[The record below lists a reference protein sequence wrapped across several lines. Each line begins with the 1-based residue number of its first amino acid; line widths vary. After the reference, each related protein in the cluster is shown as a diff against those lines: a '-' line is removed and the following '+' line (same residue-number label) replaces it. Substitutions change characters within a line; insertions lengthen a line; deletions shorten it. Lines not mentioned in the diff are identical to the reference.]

1 MLFNFQEIQKA
12 IAIRQAAAL
21 CHLPASR
28 ISCLQDRCEWKAALI
43 EAARQHRETLVFV
56 FPAQAQ
62 EALLSFLKDAL
73 TIPALLAEL
82 IHHIHYS
89 VLVLPG
95 GLFQAANVHLQYL
108 CSLSEHLN
116 MQQEMAQ
123 ALTSATAEIQA
134 DAGPGAPSWKRAYA
148 LARYAVRHWDYLETG
163 IPLQFTPGQVLCRH
177 SGVCMGI
184 ALAACLLARRL
195 ALPCRYVTGQRCADS
210 TAGHAWNLIYVTC
223 AGQSGWFHIDLT
235 DAITQR
241 DPLAF
246 WGITDLAPTGRTL
259 DSSFR
264 LPEPLFCPCPAA
276 FLRRQ
281 TLRLP

>member
-1 MLFNFQEIQKA
+1 MFSHLAKEA
-12 IAIRQAAAL
+12 AIRQAAAL
-21 CHLPASR
+21 YHLPAGR
-28 ISCLQDRCEWKAALI
+28 IPYLQDRREWKSALL
-43 EAARQHRETLVFV
+43 EAARQHSETLVFV

-62 EALLSFLKDAL
+62 EALLFFLQEAL
-73 TIPALLAEL
+73 TIPELLAEL
-82 IHHIHYS
+82 LHHISYS

-95 GLFQAANVHLQYL
+95 PFQAVTVHLQYL

-116 MQQEMAQ
+116 MQQEMAR

-134 DAGPGAPSWKRAYA
+134 DAGPGAPSWKRAYV
-148 LARYAVRHWDYLETG
+148 LARYVVRHWDYLETG
-163 IPLQFTPGQVLCRH
+163 IPLQFTPGQVLCRR

-195 ALPCRYVTGQRCADS
+195 ALPCRYVTGQRCVDS

-259 DSSFR
+259 DPSVC
-264 LPEPLFCPCPAA
+264 LPEPLFCPCPAT

-281 TLRLP
+281 TLHIP

>member
-1 MLFNFQEIQKA
+1 MFSHLAKEA
-12 IAIRQAAAL
+12 AIRQAAAL
-21 CHLPASR
+21 CHFPAGR
-28 ISCLQDRCEWKAALI
+28 IPCLQDRCEWKSALL
-43 EAARQHRETLVFV
+43 EAARQHTETLVFV

-62 EALLSFLKDAL
+62 EALHSFLQDAL
-73 TIPALLAEL
+73 TIPELLAEL
-82 IHHIHYS
+82 LHSIRYS

-95 GLFQAANVHLQYL
+95 PFQAVTVHLQYL
-108 CSLSEHLN
+108 CSLSEHLHI
-116 MQQEMAQ
+116 QQEMAR
-123 ALTSATAEIQA
+123 ALAGAAAEIQA

-148 LARYAVRHWDYLETG
+148 LAHYAVRHWDYLETG
-163 IPLQFTPGQVLCRH
+163 SPLQFTPGQVLCRR

-184 ALAACLLARRL
+184 SLAACLLARRL
-195 ALPCRYVTGQRCADS
+195 ALPCRCVTGRRSTDS
-210 TAGHAWNLIYVTC
+210 TAGHAWNLIYATR

-259 DSSFR
+259 DPSVR
-264 LPEPLFCPCPAA
+264 LPAPLLCPCPAA

-281 TLRLP
+281 TLHLS

>member
-1 MLFNFQEIQKA
+1 MFSHLAKET
-12 IAIRQAAAL
+12 AIRQAAVL
-21 CHLPASR
+21 CHLPAGR
-28 ISCLQDRCEWKAALI
+28 IPCLQDRREWKSALL
-43 EAARQHRETLVFV
+43 EAARQHSETLVFV

-62 EALLSFLKDAL
+62 EALLSFLQEAL
-73 TIPALLAEL
+73 TIPELLAEL
-82 IHHIHYS
+82 LHHISYS

-95 GLFQAANVHLQYL
+95 PFQAVTVHLQYL

-116 MQQEMAQ
+116 MQQEMAR

-148 LARYAVRHWDYLETG
+148 LARYVVRHWDYLETG
-163 IPLQFTPGQVLCRH
+163 IPLQFTPGQVLCRR

-195 ALPCRYVTGQRCADS
+195 ALPCRYVTGQRRTDS
-210 TAGHAWNLIYVTC
+210 TAGHAWNLMYATR
-223 AGQSGWFHIDLT
+223 ARQSGWFHIDLT

-259 DSSFR
+259 DPSVC
-264 LPEPLFCPCPAA
+264 LPEPLFCPCPAT

-281 TLRLP
+281 TLHIP